1 MRSQKPA
8 CFSVVQR
15 NPSFLTKGKYL
26 SSGREEGLQL
36 MLKNQIYSANLKAIH
51 GLLQFHGES
60 IRLEIFKQKLY
71 STENKFQNNHSV
83 YFHI

>member
-1 MRSQKPA
+1 MRLQKPA
-8 CFSVVQR
+8 CFSAAQR
-15 NPSFLTKGKYL
+15 NLSRLTKGKYL

-36 MLKNQIYSANLKAIH
+36 MLKDQIYSANLKAIS
-51 GLLQFHGES
+51 GLLQFHGKS

-71 STENKFQNNHSV
+71 STENKFQNNHFV